1 MHCLN
6 LSHLF
11 DTKYHLKLSISFSIP
26 DSSDEFA
33 PNFYLDDV
41 YDGKLDK
48 ENKRLEGGLGVL
60 SDGLFGGRVILSDQ
74 GINPVHEAHGW
85 VGWRTT
91 KNGRPLVI
99 EFEFGG
105 STPRVFKSVTITT
118 YCQLDLGIQ
127 PFSQMLAYFSIASNN
142 ANPKLEKYHPQYLK
156 SVNRRDLIDYKPQNI
171 TLDLD
176 DRVGNSVK
184 LELYFENKWLLLSE
198 IQFDSLLASDLDISS
213 NNYHSEIID
222 NSSEDED
229 VDFHEMKHEEK
240 SISIP
245 KKKIDSKNIKDDSKQ
260 IVQSDTPERKQ
271 NTYTKIDAI
280 DLTKGKILVSHL
292 N

>member
-1 MHCLN
+1 M
-6 LSHLF
+6 
-11 DTKYHLKLSISFSIP
+11 
-26 DSSDEFA
+26 
-33 PNFYLDDV
+33 
-41 YDGKLDK
+41 
-48 ENKRLEGGLGVL
+48 
-60 SDGLFGGRVILSDQ
+60 
-74 GINPVHEAHGW
+74 
-85 VGWRTT
+85 
-91 KNGRPLVI
+91 VI

-105 STPRVFKSVTITT
+105 STPRVFKSVTLTT

-127 PFSQMLAYFSIASNN
+127 PFSQMLAYFSIAKNN

-156 SVNRRDLIDYKPQNI
+156 SVNRRDLIDFQPQNI

-222 NSSEDED
+222 NGSEDED
-229 VDFHEMKHEEK
+229 VDFHEVKHEEK
-240 SISIP
+240 SISKP
-245 KKKIDSKNIKDDSKQ
+245 KKKIDSKDIEDDSKQ

-280 DLTKGKILVSHL
+280 DLTKGKNFHITFELITRF
-292 N
+292 

>member
-1 MHCLN
+1 M
-6 LSHLF
+6 
-11 DTKYHLKLSISFSIP
+11 
-26 DSSDEFA
+26 
-33 PNFYLDDV
+33 
-41 YDGKLDK
+41 YDGKLNK

-74 GINPVHEAHGW
+74 GINPGTSSKSNYSKLAGSISSSLGMIYKFFSVHEAHGW
-85 VGWRTT
+85 VGWRNT

-105 STPRVFKSVTITT
+105 STPRVFKSVTLTT

-127 PFSQMLAYFSIASNN
+127 PFSQMLAYFSIASNS
-142 ANPKLEKYHPQYLK
+142 ANTQLEKYHPQYLK
-156 SVNRRDLIDYKPQNI
+156 SVNRRDLVDYQPQNI

-176 DRVGNSVK
+176 DRVGNSIK

-198 IQFDSLLASDLDISS
+198 IQFDSLLASDLDIISN

-222 NSSEDED
+222 NGSEED
-229 VDFHEMKHEEK
+229 IVDFHEKKENEK
-240 SISIP
+240 AIGKDIE
-245 KKKIDSKNIKDDSKQ
+245 KLNVKDTKDDSKQ
-260 IVQSDTPERKQ
+260 LVLSDTPEQKQ

-280 DLTKGKILVSHL
+280 DLRKGNSICTHSCISLT
-292 N
+292 